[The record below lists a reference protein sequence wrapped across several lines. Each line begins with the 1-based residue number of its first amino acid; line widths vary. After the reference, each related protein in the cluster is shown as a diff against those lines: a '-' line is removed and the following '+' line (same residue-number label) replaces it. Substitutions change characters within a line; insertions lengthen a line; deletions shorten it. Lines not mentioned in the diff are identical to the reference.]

1 MSKLFKKIIITGGAG
16 FIGSNLVRKFNEKG
30 MTDILIVDNVKDNK
44 EKKKNLERL
53 DFDQIISKEYFMND
67 LNNYKEISHIFH
79 QGACSD
85 TMNHDVEF
93 MMDNNFEY
101 SKKILFHSLKH
112 NINFI
117 FSSSGSVY
125 GNGTNGFI
133 EESKCE
139 EPLNI
144 YAKSKLEVDLLI
156 RDVLTQGISSQV
168 LSLRYFN
175 VYGYPEIHKGRMAS
189 VPLHFFNQLKYKGKI
204 KIFEGSEN
212 FKRDFIYIE
221 DILNI
226 IDYFYENKFSG
237 IYNAGTGEVNSFQK
251 MAIITKNLYPDVN
264 IEIIPFPDKLRKYYQ
279 EYTQADTSQLF
290 STGFSEPFTTFEK
303 GLENYYYSLEEEHY
317 NS

>member
-1 MSKLFKKIIITGGAG
+1 LDNIVVTGGAG
-16 FIGSNLVRKFNEKG
+16 FIGSNVVKHLNRNG
-30 MTDILIVDNVKDNK
+30 MSDILIVDDINGNIEKHKLIEKLNFKEIIGIEDFIKD
-44 EKKKNLERL
+44 
-53 DFDQIISKEYFMND
+53 I
-67 LNNYKEISHIFH
+67 NNYKNVSNIFH

-85 TMNHDVEF
+85 TMNHDIKF
-93 MMDNNFEY
+93 MMENNFEY
-101 SKKILFHSLKH
+101 SKKILYHSLNN

-117 FSSSGSVY
+117 FASSASVY
-125 GNGTNGFI
+125 GKGTNGFQ
-133 EESKCE
+133 EKSECE
-139 EPLNI
+139 KPLNI

-156 RDVLTQGISSQV
+156 REILRDNISNQV

-175 VYGYPEIHKGRMAS
+175 VYGYPEINKGRMAS
-189 VPLHFFNQLKYKGKI
+189 VPFHFYNQLKQIGTI

-212 FKRDFIYIE
+212 FKRDFIYID

-226 IDYFYENKFSG
+226 INYFYKNKFSG

-290 STGFSEPFTTFEK
+290 STGFSESFTTFEK

>member
-53 DFDQIISKEYFMND
+53 DFVQIISKEYFMND

-93 MMDNNFEY
+93 MMNNNFEY
-101 SKKILFHSLKH
+101 SKKILFHSLNY

-117 FSSSGSVY
+117 FASSGSVY
-125 GNGTNGFI
+125 GKGSDGFK
-133 EESKCE
+133 EKSECE
-139 EPLNI
+139 KPLNI

-156 RDVLTQGISSQV
+156 RDVLTQDISSQV

-221 DILNI
+221 DVLNI
-226 IDYFYENKFSG
+226 IDYFYENKYSG

-251 MAIITKNLYPDVN
+251 MAVLTKKMYPEIQ
-264 IEIIPFPDKLRKYYQ
+264 IEVIPFPNNLKKHYQ
-279 EYTQADTSQLF
+279 KFTQADTSQLF

-303 GLENYYYSLEEEHY
+303 GIENYYYLLEEDY
-317 NS
+317 YKS